1 MLYKTFSL
9 VALALAW
16 GFLTASPGWADF
28 QARVMTVHEGDR
40 VTIYHNGKNEI
51 VFLQDVDCP
60 ALKQPYGKQAKRAT
74 GAYIGGREVIV
85 RGLKRDAHGR
95 IMAEVLLPDGR
106 NVGHELLK
114 EGLAWW
120 TRAKSSDPS
129 LENMEELAR
138 ASAKGLWSEPNPV
151 PPWKWKT
158 AKKTGRKYSN

>member
-9 VALALAW
+9 VTLTLAW
-16 GFLTASPGWADF
+16 GFLAASPSWADF
-28 QARVMTVHEGDR
+28 TARVMAVHEGDR
-40 VTIYHNGKNEI
+40 LTLYHNGKNEM
-51 VFLQDVDCP
+51 VFLQDIDSP
-60 ALKQPYGKQAKRAT
+60 ELKQPYGKQAKRAT

-85 RGLKRDAHGR
+85 RGFKRDALGR
-95 IMAEVLLPDGR
+95 ITAEVLLPDGR

-120 TRAKSSDPS
+120 TRSKSSDRS

-138 ASAKGLWSEPNPV
+138 ASGKGLWADPNPV

-158 AKKTGRKYSN
+158 AKKTSRKYSN